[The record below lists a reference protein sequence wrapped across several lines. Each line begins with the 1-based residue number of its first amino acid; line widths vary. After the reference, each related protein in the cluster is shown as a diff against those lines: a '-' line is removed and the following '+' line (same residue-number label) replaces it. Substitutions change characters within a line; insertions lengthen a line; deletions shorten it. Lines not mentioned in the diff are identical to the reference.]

1 MNRKVSVEQLPNGNI
16 RIYVPMVIKKKS
28 GRKIIITPGAID
40 GDVKDAEKLP
50 QEPMIQAISQSIYWC
65 ELIETNKV
73 KSVSE
78 LARQLRMDCSFLTRQ
93 LRLST
98 LAPDIQ
104 DMIAFG
110 REPDGMSLNKI
121 LAPFPSSWSEQRMHF
136 GIDY

>member
-50 QEPMIQAISQSIYWC
+50 QEPLQQAIAQSRYWR
-65 ELIETNKV
+65 ELLQTNKV

-78 LARQLRMDCSFLTRQ
+78 LARQLRMDGSFLTRL

-104 DMIAFG
+104 EMILSG
-110 REPDGMSLNKI
+110 REPDGLSLNKI
-121 LAPFPSSWSEQRMHF
+121 LAPFPNNWNEQRVHF
-136 GIDY
+136 GMVT